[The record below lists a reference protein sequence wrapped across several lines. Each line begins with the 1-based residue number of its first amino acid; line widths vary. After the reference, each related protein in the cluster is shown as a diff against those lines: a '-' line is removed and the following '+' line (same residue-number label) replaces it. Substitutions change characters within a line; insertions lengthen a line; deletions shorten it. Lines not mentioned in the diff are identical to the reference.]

1 MSGPPDKKP
10 KRRESWLGTVL
21 TGVLC
26 LGFLYWWFKPA
37 RPEWAHQSTAQ
48 YVARA
53 LAEPPGNDPA
63 SRLVLDFDLME
74 TALLQA
80 REGMAPEGLESAL
93 RIVNPIVQARAVR
106 QLAQAHLNNDPKR
119 MGDALTMC
127 DRITDPA
134 ARERMR
140 GEIILQIAAMG
151 FADVALPEAKTLSLR
166 AKLARRMAETD
177 GQEMARQIL
186 QEVEAALPSLPLEEA
201 AALRE
206 EAAWTRVSL
215 ALTDGPQQAFP
226 AIQNLPLS
234 ARGEYWLELF
244 RLCFGL
250 GDNAAQEAAA
260 VVARITDPAL
270 KRRMELEA
278 LDLNISLRPAEEIL
292 AELNSEVKSAA
303 PGQPRIQALM
313 TLADAQR
320 RTTDPASETPA
331 GTLRLAYNAALALD
345 DPVERATQLS
355 TLTSLLDDSLLFA
368 EAENSLKT
376 AISAARTIT
385 TPDQRLPV
393 LILVMRQ
400 AFNSGKLQPAAEL
413 AAEALSSTSGT
424 TPEPDD
430 LRDLADFLVRI
441 GDWPAGLSLLAR
453 MPDPAAR
460 ATLLDELTATAA
472 ADSIGFDAS
481 QPPNR
486 GQPLDRIRE
495 RSIHDETGASLLI
508 QELPAGQPRARAWL
522 ALAKGQLLSPGMNPA
537 APAGPDPSFTG
548 NIPMDGQLPA
558 DYPPVD
564 ADPSGIDDTPPPVD
578 PGNKPPVDSDLPDS
592 SNPNGDPLPKE

>member
-1 MSGPPDKKP
+1 MTGSTDKQP
-10 KRRESWLGTVL
+10 HRREGWMGTVL

-37 RPEWAHQSTAQ
+37 QPAWPHQSTAQ

-53 LAEPPGNDPA
+53 LAEPSGNDA
-63 SRLVLDFDLME
+63 VSRLTLDFDLME

-80 REGMAPEGLESAL
+80 REGMAPEGVESAL
-93 RIVNPIVQARAVR
+93 LIADPVVQARAIR

-127 DRITDPA
+127 DRISDPA

-140 GEIILQIAAMG
+140 GEIVLQIAAMG
-151 FADVALPEAKTLSLR
+151 FADVVLPEAKTLFLR
-166 AKLARRMAETD
+166 AKLARRLAETD
-177 GQEMARQIL
+177 GQEMARKIL
-186 QEVEAALPSLPLEEA
+186 KEIDEALSGLPVDEA
-201 AALRE
+201 AALRK

-226 AIQNLPLS
+226 AIQSLPAD

-250 GDNAAQEAAA
+250 GDNAAPQASA
-260 VVARITDPAL
+260 VVAEITDPVL
-270 KRRMELEA
+270 KRQMEREA

-303 PGQPRIQALM
+303 PGQPRIKALM
-313 TLADAQR
+313 NLADAQR
-320 RTTDPASETPA
+320 RTTDPAGETPA
-331 GTLRLAYNAALALD
+331 VTLRLAYNAALALN
-345 DPVERATQLS
+345 DPAQKATQLS
-355 TLTSLLDDSLLFA
+355 ILSSLLDDSLLFV

-376 AISAARTIT
+376 AISSARTIT
-385 TPDQRLPV
+385 NPDQRLPV
-393 LILVMRQ
+393 LIQVMRQ

-413 AAEALSSTSGT
+413 ATEAIASISDT
-424 TPEPDD
+424 TFKPDD

-441 GDWPAGLSLLAR
+441 GDWPAGLNLLSR
-453 MPDPAAR
+453 VPDPAAR
-460 ATLLDELTATAA
+460 AALLDELAATAA

-495 RSIHDETGASLLI
+495 RSIKDETGSSLLTRD
-508 QELPAGQPRARAWL
+508 LPAGLPRARAWL
-522 ALAKGQLLSPGMNPA
+522 AIAKGQLLSPGMNPA
-537 APAGPDPSFTG
+537 TAAGRDPTFTG

-558 DYPPVD
+558 DYGPD
-564 ADPSGIDDTPPPVD
+564 SIGTGEAPPPVD
-578 PGNKPPVDSDLPDS
+578 PAQRPAAPEGLK
-592 SNPNGDPLPKE
+592 